1 MREHEV
7 PTHVQAEDK
16 VLLWFTFPQIVA
28 LTAVCALSYGAYS
41 YAPVG
46 PAEARMALAVVLGLA
61 GVAMVVG
68 KIAGRRLPLVAADL
82 LRFWLGARRYAG
94 PPAQLVRGLP
104 DGKAGEP
111 PAPVQSL
118 SDDEA
123 GKAGGPGPL
132 RLMARRARR
141 VLRRRPRDNKKR
153 RKEGERRNGRMP
165 LRWFGKRR
173 RRKGGED
180 NNTNAPVRKAAG
192 NRAATRETRHR
203 KSWLAVL
210 AATALAVLT
219 LTVPQPALAD
229 GHWPGQIEYEIPEPV
244 PGRRIFVEG
253 LQVSGDRANVTL
265 RAATDLHLRV
275 RAYGGREGRSLRFWG
290 SASLDEGERTVY
302 SVPLSG
308 ESPSLTF
315 SWEDG
320 LGQAGAVTL
329 KDGQIPYPLP
339 SAEGELCRL
348 SVASLGWT
356 PGSIEGTVA
365 SECVAEIEEAISLQT
380 VAGHKS
386 VTETTLMEAAVAAI
400 TGTVSVAVGG
410 SRTSASF
417 VPNGETRFSI
427 PVATGKAVHGVA
439 IEAELEAA
447 LRIAMPPMIRLTH
460 HPERTE
466 HRTETVRLVRPGT
479 SETVSETVTVTH
491 EDGTTTEHTLT
502 AHLSIPSKVVYKQ
515 VTLTIV
521 HPERVEAEA
530 VEREPVARSRSETLE
545 MASSIGS
552 DAPFKTLTLPEPEP
566 EPVPAEQTPLTDEE
580 MRGLFGLFG
589 WRWPW

>member
-1 MREHEV
+1 MVR
-7 PTHVQAEDK
+7 QA
-16 VLLWFTFPQIVA
+16 PQ
-28 LTAVCALSYGAYS
+28 
-41 YAPVG
+41 
-46 PAEARMALAVVLGLA
+46 
-61 GVAMVVG
+61 
-68 KIAGRRLPLVAADL
+68 
-82 LRFWLGARRYAG
+82 
-94 PPAQLVRGLP
+94 AQ
-104 DGKAGEP
+104 
-111 PAPVQSL
+111 
-118 SDDEA
+118 
-123 GKAGGPGPL
+123 
-132 RLMARRARR
+132 
-141 VLRRRPRDNKKR
+141 
-153 RKEGERRNGRMP
+153 
-165 LRWFGKRR
+165 
-173 RRKGGED
+173 GGED
-180 NNTNAPVRKAAG
+180 NNANAPVRKAAG

-210 AATALAVLT
+210 AVAALALVVVA
-219 LTVPQPALAD
+219 VPQSALAD
-229 GHWPGQIEYEIPEPV
+229 WHWQDEIEFEPPEPV

-275 RAYGGREGRSLRFWG
+275 RAYSGREGQSLRFWG

-302 SVPLSG
+302 SVPLSS

-339 SAEGELCRL
+339 SAEGDLCRL

-365 SECVAEIEEAISLQT
+365 SECVAEIEEAVSLQT
-380 VAGHKS
+380 VAGHES
-386 VTETTLMEAAVAAI
+386 VTETALMEAAVAAI

-410 SRTSASF
+410 SRTSASL

-466 HRTETVRLVRPGT
+466 HRTETVRLVRPGA

-491 EDGTTTEHTLT
+491 EDGTTTEHTVT
-502 AHLSIPSKVVYKQ
+502 AHLSIPSKVVYRD
-515 VTLTIV
+515 VTLAIV
-521 HPERVEAEA
+521 HPERVRAEV
-530 VEREPVARSRSETLE
+530 VEREPVARSRSETLAL
-545 MASSIGS
+545 ASSVGA
-552 DAPFKTLTLPEPEP
+552 DDPFRVLTMPEPEP
-566 EPVPAEQTPLTDEE
+566 EPVPAGQTPLTNDET
-580 MRGLFGLFG
+580 RDLFGLFG